1 MNKLLSILAL
11 LFFAIAQ
18 DDLIQN
24 EPVVLEPTIKVKFDN
39 ILELK
44 KGGEVIFYGLII
56 GKVEKII
63 STRGSIAT
71 LKINKNYSDI
81 LNEKLSFSVEESLV
95 SGCYVEVERCRGLD
109 KFKKI
114 TYGEP
119 DWRGIVESIDIFE
132 WSGDPM
138 WIPTID
144 EKIIIVE
151 SNAKW
156 KVLDLEK
163 FHMTLSN
170 EYYAQSKLD
179 NIFGG
184 VIGDYLSMES
194 IEKDIDINSI
204 EEKIFISAQNK
215 LKTMDLGFSL
225 VDFQISSI
233 FDKTN
238 YKYIDINK
246 ENE

>member
-1 MNKLLSILAL
+1 
-11 LFFAIAQ
+11 
-18 DDLIQN
+18 LIQN

-71 LKINKNYSDI
+71 LKINENYSDI

-95 SGCYVEVERCRGLD
+95 SGCYVKVERCEGLD

-114 TYGEP
+114 TYGDP
-119 DWRGIVESIDIFE
+119 DWRGIVELIDVFE

-184 VIGDYLSMES
+184 AIRDCLSMKS
-194 IEKDIDINSI
+194 TEKDIDINSI

-215 LKTMDLGFSL
+215 LKAMDLGFSL